1 MVTVKNLIQPASLDE
16 AALYTAH
23 NPQVPMLAGGTF
35 LLAHPEPL
43 ILETVLDI
51 SRIVPKFIDVKES
64 EIIIGSGTTFQELLE
79 SNAPPIFI
87 KALLTMS
94 NRNIRNRATV
104 GGNIGANKS
113 CASLIPIFLLLD
125 AKLKVT
131 SSKTLVPLQTWLHN
145 PQGIILEVHCNNP
158 RGLAMNFT
166 FFRRTSCDL
175 SSITAA
181 VAYKISSTRSCTEL
195 RIVLGGF
202 SKHAELRPDIASLF
216 EGTPVPSDKQAI
228 RTRIQPLLHAI
239 TDQRGSAEYKEYIGA
254 EKLAEALMSAEVQP

>member
-158 RGLAMNFT
+158 RGLAMN
-166 FFRRTSCDL
+166 
-175 SSITAA
+175 
-181 VAYKISSTRSCTEL
+181 
-195 RIVLGGF
+195 
-202 SKHAELRPDIASLF
+202 
-216 EGTPVPSDKQAI
+216 
-228 RTRIQPLLHAI
+228 
-239 TDQRGSAEYKEYIGA
+239 
-254 EKLAEALMSAEVQP
+254 